1 MFAKL
6 HPRTHRCQSS
16 HLPRNSPNN
25 FGACGLPQ
33 VWRYTA
39 SHVCP
44 WQCFFSAWIFLLGYG
59 CRRPKKYLV
68 LLVQSKEAAVFR
80 GGGIDDVIVADF
92 RVQGAEF
99 PLLLNDSQQ
108 RLPCILEHDFVIGVL
123 QGKAHIASIP
133 VCWLLLKLECA
144 LVETCN
150 LHAAG
155 QGLLGICGVHQE
167 NPLANSNDHL
177 AASGCSTGLWKVCLP
192 CQS

>member
-1 MFAKL
+1 MSILALAKK
-6 HPRTHRCQSS
+6 
-16 HLPRNSPNN
+16 LPKQFWCMWSPTSLEIHSQPCVSM
-25 FGACGLPQ
+25 AM
-33 VWRYTA
+33 
-39 SHVCP
+39 
-44 WQCFFSAWIFLLGYG
+44 FFSAWIFLLGYG

-192 CQS
+192 CELRATRSLGL